1 MLHRLVR
8 RPSVLQFIC
17 DNFLDEESELIK
29 QKSRYSR
36 SYSCG
41 CKPISSWFLLSRTAI
56 KLTYDIRK
64 EHHSN
69 CPWHTSSK
77 NSWSLVLCAS
87 ILPII
92 GKAFEI
98 TFSTTRG
105 AGGFSLAPY
114 FAVTN
119 VVQRNTSP
127 AFQLFDK
134 VYETFRK
141 MVRFEVEEK
150 PPAHAWRSCDD
161 PEIYV
166 YYEWDIYGLEVYL
179 KELMNVLQVLF
190 HTRKASPQD
199 QDEDGRTYLHVSI
212 FLTAVR
218 LR

>member
-17 DNFLDEESELIK
+17 DNFLNEESDLVK

-56 KLTYDIRK
+56 KLMYGIRK

-77 NSWSLVLCAS
+77 NSWSLALCAS

-134 VYETFRK
+134 VYETLRK
-141 MVRFEVEEK
+141 TVRLKVEEK
-150 PPAHAWRSCDD
+150 PPAHTWRIYDD
-161 PEIYV
+161 LEFDV

-190 HTRKASPQD
+190 HTGKASPQD